1 MRQTGSLQAIYEAYQ
16 DKVDFWWIYTKEA
29 HASDGDRPSRSV
41 KIAQHK
47 TLAERKT
54 AAATCSAGS
63 VLKIPVL
70 VDDMKNSVSSAY
82 SALPERFIILNANKT
97 VAYTGGRGPRGV
109 DAAEFKAALEKLV
122 KTKKP

>member
-1 MRQTGSLQAIYEAYQ
+1 M
-16 DKVDFWWIYTKEA
+16 DFWWIYTKEA
-29 HASDGDRPSRSV
+29 HATDSDRPNRRV
-41 KIAQHK
+41 KIEQHK
-47 TLAERKT
+47 TLADRK
-54 AAATCSAGS
+54 AAAMTCSASS

-109 DAAEFKAALEKLV
+109 DTEELKAELEKLV